1 MNILDQVKAALNED
15 IQSGDITASLI
26 PQDQWGHAEIIARQA
41 AVVCGQAWV
50 NEVFRQVDERI
61 TLSWQVEEGSVQDSP
76 RIWASIEGPLR
87 GILTAER
94 TALNFLQTL
103 SAIASKTKSYVD
115 IIANYPCQILDTRK
129 TIPGLRMASKYAV
142 RCGGGSNHR
151 MGLYDAFLIKENHIE
166 ALGSMT
172 QAVAAAR
179 ELDVTKPIIVEVQN
193 LDEFMEAQALH
204 VTRIMLDNFDD
215 SMIEAV
221 MSLQETYPAVIEV
234 SGGIDEQRLL
244 TLAQLGV
251 HFISI
256 GALSKS
262 IAAVDL
268 SLLVKESV

>member
-115 IIANYPCQILDTRK
+115 IIANLPCQILDTRK

-166 ALGSMT
+166 ALGSIT
-172 QAVAAAR
+172 LAVAAAR

-193 LDEFMEAQALH
+193 LEEFMEAQALH

>member
-115 IIANYPCQILDTRK
+115 IIANYSCQILDTRK

-166 ALGSMT
+166 ALGSIT
-172 QAVAAAR
+172 LAVAAAR

-193 LDEFMEAQALH
+193 VEEFMEAQALH

-221 MSLQETYPAVIEV
+221 MSLQETYPAEIEV

-251 HFISI
+251 HFISM